1 MSNIEKTLIITDA
14 DMPVEA
20 AVYAMI
26 NDFREFVI
34 EFRLDDD
41 RHRSNSFCK
50 QAVVDRDE
58 TIDMAR
64 HLNIKVEEL
73 PARLHEVCGVS
84 YDSTVSHAES
94 VFQEALEFILDCGA
108 RFNLIERRI

>member
-41 RHRSNSFCK
+41 RHRSNSFTRH
-50 QAVVDRDE
+50 AVVDKDDA
-58 TIDMAR
+58 ILMAR

-73 PARLHEVCGVS
+73 PNKVCGVS
-84 YDSTVSHAES
+84 YASTVSHAER

-108 RFNLIERRI
+108 RFNLK

>member
-41 RHRSNSFCK
+41 RHRSNSSRH
-50 QAVVDRDE
+50 AVVDKDDA
-58 TIDMAR
+58 ILMAR

-73 PARLHEVCGVS
+73 PNKVYEVCGVS
-84 YDSTVSHAES
+84 YASTVSHAES

-108 RFNLIERRI
+108 RFNLK

>member
-20 AVYAMI
+20 TVYAMI
-26 NDFREFVI
+26 NNFREFVV

-41 RHRSNSFCK
+41 RHRSNSFTK
-50 QAVVDRDE
+50 HAVVDRDE

-64 HLNIKVEEL
+64 RLNIKVEEL
-73 PARLHEVCGVS
+73 PNKVYEVCGVS
-84 YDSTVSHAES
+84 YASTVSHAES
-94 VFQEALEFILDCGA
+94 VFQEALEFILDSGA
-108 RFNLIERRI
+108 RFNLK

>member
-14 DMPVEA
+14 DLPVQA
-20 AVYAMI
+20 AVYTLI
-26 NDFREFVI
+26 NDFRELVI
-34 EFRLDDD
+34 EFRFDDD
-41 RHRSNSFCK
+41 RHRNNSFTK
-50 QAVVDRDE
+50 QAIVDKDD

-64 HLNIKVEEL
+64 HLNIQVEEL

-108 RFNLIERRI
+108 RFNLRERRI

>member
-14 DMPVEA
+14 DLPVQA
-20 AVYAMI
+20 AVYTLI
-26 NDFREFVI
+26 NDFKEFVI

-41 RHRSNSFCK
+41 RHRNNSFCK
-50 QAVVDRDE
+50 QAVVDKDD

-64 HLNIKVEEL
+64 HLNIQVEEL
-73 PARLHEVCGVS
+73 PNKVYEVCGIS

-108 RFNLIERRI
+108 RFNLRERRI

>member
-1 MSNIEKTLIITDA
+1 MSNIAKTLINTDA
-14 DMPVEA
+14 DMPLQA
-20 AVYAMI
+20 AVYALI
-26 NDFREFVI
+26 NDYKELVI

-73 PARLHEVCGVS
+73 PNKVYEVCGVS

-94 VFQEALEFILDCGA
+94 VFQKALEFILDCGA
-108 RFNLIERRI
+108 RFNLNERRI

>member
-41 RHRSNSFCK
+41 RHRSNSFARH
-50 QAVVDRDE
+50 AVVDKDDA
-58 TIDMAR
+58 ILMAR
-64 HLNIKVEEL
+64 RLNIKVEEL
-73 PARLHEVCGVS
+73 PSKMYEVCGVS
-84 YDSTVSHAES
+84 YASTVSHAES

-108 RFNLIERRI
+108 RFNLK